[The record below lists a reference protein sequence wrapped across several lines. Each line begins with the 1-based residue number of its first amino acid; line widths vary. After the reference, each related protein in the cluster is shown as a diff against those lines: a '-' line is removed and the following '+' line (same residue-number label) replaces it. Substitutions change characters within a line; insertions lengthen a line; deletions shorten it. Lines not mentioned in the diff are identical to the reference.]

1 MMSRVEGEWRQFAG
15 IASDRDQLYFA
26 HAQCLM
32 KKSVPGGR
40 GSPSDTAEKNCASIS
55 TEEEGQSCG
64 RVEKER
70 ADKLGASREGEIAV
84 AKWRKEKTKATYE
97 AIRTVR

>member
-26 HAQCLM
+26 HAQYLM
-32 KKSVPGGR
+32 KKRVPGGR
-40 GSPSDTAEKNCASIS
+40 GSPSETAEKNCASIS

-64 RVEKER
+64 RVEKKR
-70 ADKLGASREGEIAV
+70 ADKLGEIGPTG
-84 AKWRKEKTKATYE
+84 KMK
-97 AIRTVR
+97 